1 MENEVLNTIKNR
13 KSVRNYLDKP
23 VSREDLENL
32 IKAGM
37 AAPSAVDLRPWAF
50 IAVTDKSTLV
60 CLADVTPFGKMLP
73 NAGAAVVVCGIP
85 EKSVPGAPEYWIQ
98 DCSAA
103 SENILLAAESMGLGA
118 VWLGIH
124 PIPERIEDIRD
135 LLNIPENV
143 VPLNIISIGYP
154 TGLERPKNKF
164 NPENIHW
171 DKW

>member
-1 MENEVLNTIKNR
+1 VENEVLNTIKNR
-13 KSVRNYLDKP
+13 KSVRNYLDKH
-23 VSREDLENL
+23 VSRADLETL

-37 AAPSAVDLRPWAF
+37 TAPSAVDLRPWAF
-50 IAVTDKSTLV
+50 IIVMNKSNLV
-60 CLADVTPFGKMLP
+60 SLADVMPFGKMLP

-118 VWLGIH
+118 VWLGVH
-124 PIPERIEDIRD
+124 PIPERVEGVRNI
-135 LLNIPENV
+135 LNIPENV

-154 TGLERPKNKF
+154 KGLEKPRDKF
-164 NPENIHW
+164 NPKNIHW
-171 DKW
+171 DRW